1 VSDQLCPSCAGRSD
15 DGLLCPRC
23 WSRTERDLR
32 AIPGLWREM
41 ETTLTRQSQTGTG
54 NGGKNSVRPL
64 PFDVTASEVSAEVK
78 TCLVNW
84 VRTFTHGDWPDD
96 TVVSIC
102 AWLLARDQRIRGHEE
117 APEFVDEIADVV
129 HRLRRL
135 IDLRPE
141 MVYLGPCDKI
151 MGYEPGDDGGQH
163 PVTCRH
169 QMYARQRDE
178 SYDCPGEPGV
188 PCDAVYNVKAR
199 RDEMVEKASYQLATI
214 SLCAQLLG
222 MFGLPV
228 KVETIDSWTRPRTRI
243 NHATG
248 QEVVV
253 RTAQLWRKGVDEKGV
268 NTYLVGDVEALVREM
283 LERKQQRKRTA

>member
-1 VSDQLCPSCAGRSD
+1 MSDQLCPSCAGRSD
-15 DGLLCPRC
+15 DGLLCVRC
-23 WSRTERDLR
+23 WAKTERDLR

-84 VRTFTHGDWPDD
+84 ARTFTHGDWPDD

-141 MVYLGPCDKI
+141 MVYLGACPARVGEDVELCL
-151 MGYEPGDDGGQH
+151 
-163 PVTCRH
+163 H
-169 QMYARQRDE
+169 QMYARKRDE
-178 SYDCPGEPGV
+178 SYDCPGEPGI
-188 PCDAVYNVKAR
+188 PCGAVYNVKAR
-199 RDEMVEKASYQLATI
+199 RDELLLLAADQHATVGT
-214 SLCAQLLG
+214 CAKVLG
-222 MFGLPV
+222 LFGLEV
-228 KVETIDSWTRPRTRI
+228 KAETIWNWVRPRTVRGVTYPPKVWAV
-243 NHATG
+243 ATTDTG
-248 QEVVV
+248 ESMY
-253 RTAQLWRKGVDEKGV
+253 R
-268 NTYLVGDVEALVREM
+268 VGDIEDLVREAM
-283 LERKQQRKRTA
+283 DVKAQKTARRARAG